1 MAKHNPKA
9 VEYLPYAMLSPYSDQ
24 QLIVAA
30 RLYFVD
36 EQSQAEIANF
46 IGVSQSK
53 VSRMLA
59 LARARGLVHI
69 SVPEYEP
76 RNQELERALKETL
89 DVDSVVIRSVV
100 GLTPPQLRQT
110 IGYFAAPI
118 VQQWLRPRTTV
129 LFAGGRSVLPLA
141 LNMRPPE
148 GAYGIRFAEAMG
160 HIDST
165 PGPYDAEEICR
176 HLARTWRGSVLTMNA
191 PLLFPD
197 RDSCER
203 FLKMEQIQ
211 QAMEALTHADIIFA
225 GVGNLDDS
233 VIIDRHVFSR
243 DDFAMLKTVGATG
256 ELLGRFYDARGQE
269 CQTALC
275 HRIMSLPLAKLRGI
289 PKRVGVIAGRERTA
303 AIVAG
308 IRGSL
313 INTLVV
319 DDVGAAALLQDAKAA
334 QGKNHS
340 RSQSRR
346 RS

>member
-1 MAKHNPKA
+1 M
-9 VEYLPYAMLSPYSDQ
+9 VIPYSDQ

-36 EQSQAEIANF
+36 EQSQAEIAKF

-59 LARARGLVHI
+59 LARERGLVHI

-76 RNQELERALKETL
+76 RNQELERSLKDALG
-89 DVDSVVIRSVV
+89 VDSVVIRSVV

-118 VQQWLRPRTTV
+118 VQQWLRPHTTV

-141 LNMRPPE
+141 LNMKPPE
-148 GAYGIRFAEAMG
+148 GNFGVRFAEAMG

-203 FLKMEQIQ
+203 FLKMKQIQ
-211 QAMEALTHADIIFA
+211 QAMDALTRADIIFV

-233 VIIDRHVFSR
+233 VIIDRRVFNNE
-243 DDFAMLKTVGATG
+243 DFAVLRTAGATG
-256 ELLGRFYDARGQE
+256 ELLGRFYDSRGQE
-269 CQTALC
+269 CLTPLR

-303 AIVAG
+303 AILAA
-308 IRGSL
+308 IRGAL
-313 INTLVV
+313 LNTLIV
-319 DDVGAAALLQDAKAA
+319 DDVGAAALLQDEKATD
-334 QGKNHS
+334 GKN
-340 RSQSRR
+340 RGRSRR
-346 RS
+346 RA